1 LTSVLSS
8 LRVKNIKDLPIDGKD
23 ISGMGFK
30 GKMIGVILNFALEF
44 AVRNNTKVKAKI
56 INAIKAEYG

>member
-1 LTSVLSS
+1 
-8 LRVKNIKDLPIDGKD
+8 
-23 ISGMGFK
+23 
-30 GKMIGVILNFALEF
+30 LEF